1 MNRFIKTISV
11 FLLVATV
18 SFASAQQKEADD
30 SRKGGAKTG
39 LVSDDKKVGGGKPVV
54 EAKEAPEKLSSH
66 ETGGPG
72 DKGYN
77 KEKGK
82 GMESKGNFFQRLFG
96 GNKKKEK
103 KENDS
108 NN

>member
-1 MNRFIKTISV
+1 MNKFIKTLGLIV
-11 FLLVATV
+11 LVATV
-18 SFASAQQKEADD
+18 SFASAQQKEVDD
-30 SRKGGAKTG
+30 SKKGGAKSMTK
-39 LVSDDKKVGGGKPVV
+39 DDIKKGGGKPVV
-54 EAKEAPEKLSSH
+54 EAKEAPAKLSSH

-82 GMESKGNFFQRLFG
+82 GMESKGNFFSRLFG

-103 KENDS
+103 KENDP

>member
-1 MNRFIKTISV
+1 MNRFIKTLSV

-30 SRKGGAKTG
+30 SKKGAAKTG
-39 LVSDDKKVGGGKPVV
+39 LVTDDKKVGGGKPVV
-54 EAKEAPEKLSSH
+54 EAKQAPEKLSSH

>member
-1 MNRFIKTISV
+1 MNRFIKTLSV

-39 LVSDDKKVGGGKPVV
+39 LVSDDKKAGGKPVV
-54 EAKEAPEKLSSH
+54 EAKQAPEKLSSH

-72 DKGYN
+72 DKGYAKQ
-77 KEKGK
+77 KERV
-82 GMESKGNFFQRLFG
+82 ENKGNFFQRLFG
-96 GNKKKEK
+96 GSKKKEK

>member
-1 MNRFIKTISV
+1 MNRFIKTLSV

-18 SFASAQQKEADD
+18 SFVSAQEKEVDD
-30 SRKGGAKTG
+30 I
-39 LVSDDKKVGGGKPVV
+39 KKGGGKPVV
-54 EAKEAPEKLSSH
+54 EAKEAPAKLASH

-96 GNKKKEK
+96 GSKKKEK
-103 KENDS
+103 KENDP

>member
-1 MNRFIKTISV
+1 MNRFIKTLSV
-11 FLLVATV
+11 FLLVASV
-18 SFASAQQKEADD
+18 SIVSAQEKEAD
-30 SRKGGAKTG
+30 SAKKGAAKAGA
-39 LVSDDKKVGGGKPVV
+39 VMDDKKAGGGKPVV
-54 EAKEAPEKLSSH
+54 EAKQAPEKLSSH

>member
-1 MNRFIKTISV
+1 MNRFIKTLSV

-30 SRKGGAKTG
+30 SRKGAAKTG
-39 LVSDDKKVGGGKPVV
+39 LVTDDKKVGGGKPAL
-54 EAKEAPEKLSSH
+54 EAKDAPPKLESH
-66 ETGGPG
+66 EKGGPG

-96 GNKKKEK
+96 GGKKKEK
-103 KENDS
+103 KENDA
-108 NN
+108 N

>member
-1 MNRFIKTISV
+1 MNRFIKTLSV

-18 SFASAQQKEADD
+18 SFVSAQQKEVDD
-30 SRKGGAKTG
+30 SKKGGAKALTK
-39 LVSDDKKVGGGKPVV
+39 DDIKKGGGKPVV
-54 EAKEAPEKLSSH
+54 EAKEAPAKLASH

-96 GNKKKEK
+96 GSKKKEK